1 MNKIAVFLCFIL
13 FFNFS
18 NSFELNDETLD
29 TVYDLLVEVLK
40 GMCQND
46 KKECATAFAKNKDQL
61 IVIIK
66 EIMEEIKNGE
76 EFGTILMKYSVKL
89 LLIDD
94 IGTKCNI
101 IYILRVIN
109 KFQSA
114 DGIRDIGETI
124 KNNAD
129 ELYKYIQ
136 VILTGETTEAKLYAV
151 GQILALLFNYYVN

>member
-1 MNKIAVFLCFIL
+1 MNKIAIFLCFIL
-13 FFNFS
+13 FFNLS
-18 NSFELNDETLD
+18 NSFELDDETLD
-29 TVYDLLVEVLK
+29 KAYDLLVEVLK
-40 GMCQND
+40 GMCLND

-66 EIMEEIKNGE
+66 NIIEEVKKGVDINSIV
-76 EFGTILMKYSVKL
+76 TKYSIPFLV
-89 LLIDD
+89 IDN

-101 IYILRVIN
+101 IYILRIITN
-109 KFQSA
+109 FQSA

-136 VILTGETTEAKLYAV
+136 VILTGETTEVKLYAV